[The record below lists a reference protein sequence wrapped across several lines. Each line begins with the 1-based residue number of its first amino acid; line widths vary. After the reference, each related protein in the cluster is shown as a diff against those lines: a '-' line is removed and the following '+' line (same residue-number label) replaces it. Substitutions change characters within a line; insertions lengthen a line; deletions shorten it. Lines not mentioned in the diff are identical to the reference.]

1 MKLFFFKV
9 VVFVFLA
16 SCSNINFL
24 LDTKDPS
31 NFLKNKTSVYVS
43 GWDNHVLKD
52 ILFSQIGSVDEK
64 RFLLTIQAGEKI
76 TKRSVSENQVAQK
89 IDYKITINYNLSDN
103 SNKCPKITNKQV
115 SSFSFTPKSS
125 GYNFASDV
133 LLENL
138 YKEAVLNNVNNFI
151 TQSNNRLKSYK
162 CLNEN

>member
-1 MKLFFFKV
+1 MKLFFFKIV
-9 VVFVFLA
+9 AFVFLA

-43 GWDNHVLKD
+43 GWDNRVLKD
-52 ILFSQIGSVDEK
+52 ILFLQIGSVDEK

-76 TKRSVSENQVAQK
+76 TKRSISENQVAQK
-89 IDYKITINYNLSDN
+89 IDYKITINYSLSDN

-133 LLENL
+133 LLESL

>member
-1 MKLFFFKV
+1 MKLFFFKI
-9 VVFVFLA
+9 VVFFFLT

-24 LDTKDPS
+24 LDTKGPS

-43 GWDNHVLKD
+43 GWDSLILKD
-52 ILFSQIGSVDEK
+52 ILFSKIGQVDEK
-64 RFLLTIQAGEKI
+64 RFLLTIQANEKI
-76 TKRSVSENQVAQK
+76 TKRSINENQVAQK

-103 SNKCPKITNKQV
+103 KNRCPKIKNKQM

-133 LLENL
+133 LLDNL
-138 YKEAVLNNVNNFI
+138 YKEAILNNVNNFI
-151 TQSNNRLKSYK
+151 TQSNNKLKPYK